1 MGGMKTLI
9 LLLIFE
15 VVYISVNGVA
25 FICFIKLCSFC
36 IFLFEILVKI
46 FSSTRVRT
54 KINTVSM
61 FSKSVCFKD
70 SN

>member
-1 MGGMKTLI
+1 MGGMKKLI

-46 FSSTRVRT
+46 FSSTRV
-54 KINTVSM
+54 NCEP
-61 FSKSVCFKD
+61 KSTLYLCFQ
-70 SN
+70 NPCV

>member
-1 MGGMKTLI
+1 MGGMEKLS

-25 FICFIKLCSFC
+25 FICFLKLCSFS

-46 FSSTRVRT
+46 FSSIKVNCEFLTG
-54 KINTVSM
+54 K
-61 FSKSVCFKD
+61 
-70 SN
+70 